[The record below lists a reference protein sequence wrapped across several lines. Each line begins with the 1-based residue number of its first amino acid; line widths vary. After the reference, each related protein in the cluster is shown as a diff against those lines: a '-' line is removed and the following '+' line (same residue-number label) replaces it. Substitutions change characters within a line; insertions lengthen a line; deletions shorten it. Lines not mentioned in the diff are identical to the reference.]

1 MTLLY
6 FMSMQG
12 LVRSTITVNVAS
24 QSTWVNYGDNYTANC
39 NIPGLDAHEI
49 SQLSVKWFHNGQH
62 LTSQCLLLS
71 AEIKQKYSCITV
83 TPEWNNISL
92 LLTVK
97 NIQKSDAGNLT
108 CEVYERFTENE
119 TVVRNELVGVKS
131 VPIQIRGNLKFKCT
145 NACAMVNKK
154 RHMIMCEV
162 YDTGGISCNTI
173 LWKRGDTGENYSPGS
188 YNNINV
194 TCKEVTNSTIETTLG
209 IQQVTAEYFKTS
221 FSVIY
226 NGPLSRTIEYHLSI
240 PEEYSN
246 PAAAMQPFLALIY
259 SIILAAILLRIQ

>member
-1 MTLLY
+1 MTLSRYVSRWTTGEQRIFMTLLY

-39 NIPGLDAHEI
+39 NIPGLDALEI
-49 SQLSVKWFHNGQH
+49 SQLRVEWFHNGQR

-97 NIQKSDAGNLT
+97 
-108 CEVYERFTENE
+108 R
-119 TVVRNELVGVKS
+119 
-131 VPIQIRGNLKFKCT
+131 NLKFKCT
-145 NACAMVNKK
+145 NACAIVNKK

-246 PAAAMQPFLALIY
+246 PAAAVQPFLALIY
-259 SIILAAILLRIQ
+259 SIILAAILLKIQ